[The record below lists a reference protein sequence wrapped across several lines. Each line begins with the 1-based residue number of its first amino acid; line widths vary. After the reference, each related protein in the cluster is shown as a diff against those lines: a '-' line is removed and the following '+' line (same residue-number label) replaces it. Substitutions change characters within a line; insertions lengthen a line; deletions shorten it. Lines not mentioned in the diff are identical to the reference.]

1 MSGDTRIVR
10 TVTPRAGYG
19 AEPLLAHIQDGRLV
33 KVEGDPD
40 DRTARGQL
48 SSFASRYVERVYS
61 RERILH
67 PLRRVGEP
75 GSADFVPISWDEAL
89 DLIAEALEKVARGQD
104 PRAVFHYGGNGQDG
118 VMTQFS
124 RLFFSYYGG
133 YSTVYGD
140 LCNSAG
146 MEALRLTFGTLLH
159 NPPENYRASRMIILW
174 GKNPVVTHPQ
184 QVAFLEKARERGTR
198 LVCIDPRRTRSAEA
212 CDEHLAPRPGTDGF
226 FANSLAHVL
235 FHEGLVD
242 EDFARRHIQGL
253 SDYRWLVRN
262 YAPEKAAQVCEIEAD
277 RIVAFARAFGAAK
290 PANINVGF
298 GVQRY
303 RNGGQT
309 VRAIA
314 ALQAITGNIGV
325 PGGGLDYFNQAAF
338 VTRPYPFDIPAPPRV
353 RQLGPASRMGRVLL
367 RAKEPPVRAAIIE
380 RGNPMAQSP
389 FASAVHYALTRMDF
403 VCVIDQFLTD
413 TARRAHLVLPAKSMF
428 EELDLVPNPWD
439 GVLRLKRKCIA
450 PPGEARTEREIYQ
463 ALAERMGYPIEQFGI
478 DPEEM
483 LNCILPPGLSVRRLK
498 KRSFDRYGPEFVP
511 FSNRKF
517 PTPSGKIELKSE
529 SAEVSWRVDPLPF
542 YTPPRESA
550 QTDPERYKRFPLH
563 LLTPKT
569 EDRFLSQWAHDE
581 SMKAPEETRLEMHP
595 EDAAA
600 RGLAE
605 GDGVRV
611 FNDRGEVRLPVRLDP
626 GLKRGVVVLP
636 QGRWIARDGFSVN
649 VLTHDDIT
657 DMGYGAIYFD
667 CLVEVE
673 PGA

>member
-1 MSGDTRIVR
+1 VSGDTRIVR
-10 TVTPRAGYG
+10 TVTPLAGYG
-19 AEPLLAHIQDGRLV
+19 AEPLLAHIRDGRLV
-33 KVEGDPD
+33 KVAGDPD
-40 DRTARGQL
+40 DRTSRGRL
-48 SSFASRYVERVYS
+48 TRFAERYVERVYS
-61 RERILH
+61 EERILR
-67 PLRRVGEP
+67 PLRRVGEA
-75 GSADFVPISWDEAL
+75 GSAEFVPISWEEAL
-89 DLIAEALEKVARGQD
+89 DLIAGALEKVARGQD

-159 NPPENYRASRMIILW
+159 NPPENYRASRMILVW
-174 GKNPVVTHPQ
+174 GKNPAVTHPQ
-184 QVAFLEKARERGTR
+184 QMAFLQEARERGTR
-198 LVCIDPRRTRSAEA
+198 LCCIDPRRTRTARA
-212 CDEHLAPRPGTDGF
+212 CDEHIAPRPGTDGF
-226 FANSLAHVL
+226 FANSVAHVL

-242 EDFARRHIQGL
+242 EESARRHVRGL

-262 YAPEKAAQVCEIEAD
+262 YAPAKAARVCEIEAD

-314 ALQAITGNIGV
+314 ALQAITGNMGV

-403 VCVIDQFLTD
+403 VCVIEQFLTD

-428 EELDLVPNPWD
+428 EELDLVPGPWD
-439 GVLRLKRKCIA
+439 GVLRLKRKCIDS
-450 PPGEARTEREIYQ
+450 PGEARTEREIYR
-463 ALAERMGYPIEQFGI
+463 ALADRMGYPTEQFDI

-483 LNCILPPGLSVRRLK
+483 LNCILPPGLSVRRLE
-498 KRSFDRYGPEFVP
+498 KRPFDRYGPEFVP
-511 FSNRKF
+511 FANRKF
-517 PTPSGKIELKSE
+517 PTPSGKIELKSA

-550 QTDPERYKRFPLH
+550 QTDPERFKRFPLH
-563 LLTPKT
+563 LLTPKSQ
-569 EDRFLSQWAHDE
+569 DRYLSQWAHDKSLSAE
-581 SMKAPEETRLEMHP
+581 GETHLEMHP
-595 EDAAA
+595 ADAAA
-600 RGLAE
+600 RGLE
-605 GDGVRV
+605 DGAGARV

-626 GLKRGVVVLP
+626 GLKPGVVVLP

-673 PGA
+673 SEN